1 MPVLSTVVDELTQK
15 LPKIVSAH
23 AHVAADYA
31 IAGSFL
37 AAGTW
42 FWRRNREAAFGA
54 LICGGS
60 ALGLAVFTSYP
71 GHKTGHKKRLISFP
85 AHRKFEVGLAAM
97 IATMPEFVHFE
108 KSRRYFL
115 TKAGILTAISNMTCF
130 VCPRTPSEKGHR
142 K

>member
-15 LPKIVSAH
+15 LPKMVSAH
-23 AHVAADYA
+23 AHLAADYA

-60 ALGLAVFTSYP
+60 ALGLALLTSYP
-71 GHKTGHKKRLISFP
+71 GHKKRLITFP
-85 AHRKFEVGLAAM
+85 VHGKLEVGLAAM
-97 IATMPEFVHFE
+97 IATMPEFLRFE
-108 KSRRYFL
+108 KNRGYFL
-115 TKAGILTAISNMTCF
+115 TQAGILTAISNMTCF
-130 VCPRTPSEKGHR
+130 ACPPHVE
-142 K
+142 

>member
-15 LPKIVSAH
+15 LPKIVAAD

-42 FWRRNREAAFGA
+42 FWRRNRPAARGA

-60 ALGLAVFTSYP
+60 ALGLAVLTSYP
-71 GHKTGHKKRLISFP
+71 GHKKRLISFP
-85 AHRKFEVGLAAM
+85 IHGKLEVGLAAM
-97 IATMPEFVHFE
+97 IATMPEFLRFE
-108 KSRRYFL
+108 KNRGYFL
-115 TKAGILTAISNMTCF
+115 TKAAILIAVSNMTCF
-130 VCPRTPSEKGHR
+130 ACSRDHR
-142 K
+142 

>member
-42 FWRRNREAAFGA
+42 FWRRNRPAAFGA

-60 ALGLAVFTSYP
+60 ALGLAVLTSYP
-71 GHKTGHKKRLISFP
+71 GHKKRLISFP
-85 AHRKFEVGLAAM
+85 VHGKLEVGLAAM
-97 IATMPEFVHFE
+97 IATMPEFLRFE
-108 KSRRYFL
+108 KNRGYFL
-115 TKAGILTAISNMTCF
+115 TKAAILTAVSNMTCF
-130 VCPRTPSEKGHR
+130 ACSRDHR
-142 K
+142 

>member
-15 LPKIVSAH
+15 LPKIVAAD

-42 FWRRNREAAFGA
+42 FWRRNRPAALGA

-60 ALGLAVFTSYP
+60 ALGLAVLTSYP
-71 GHKTGHKKRLISFP
+71 GAQEKTDQL
-85 AHRKFEVGLAAM
+85 
-97 IATMPEFVHFE
+97 
-108 KSRRYFL
+108 
-115 TKAGILTAISNMTCF
+115 
-130 VCPRTPSEKGHR
+130 PRTR
-142 K
+142 